1 MRNIKKKLFKREEY
15 DVILFNKYR
24 TKYLNAKTKVGKKL
38 NEYKYIKLLHNNC
51 SSIPLRTEM
60 GKNIV
65 FPHGISGI
73 FISVG
78 AKIGDNCVIF
88 QQVTIGSNTLKGSK
102 RIGSPTIGNNVYIG
116 AGAKIVGNVNIGN
129 NVRIGANCIV
139 VNDVPDNST
148 IVLEKPRI
156 IVKYESKNDNNFYK
170 YDDVVQKNNI

>member
-1 MRNIKKKLFKREEY
+1 MKNIKKRLFNREEY

-24 TKYLNAKTKVGKKL
+24 KKYLKSKNKFSRKI
-38 NEYKYIKLLHNNC
+38 NEYKYIKLLHKNC
-51 SSIPLRTEM
+51 SSIPLRTRI
-60 GKNIV
+60 GNNIV

-78 AKIGDNCVIF
+78 SKIGNNCVIF

-102 RIGSPTIGNNVYIG
+102 KIGSPTIGDNVYIG
-116 AGAKIVGNVNIGN
+116 ADAKIVGNVKIGN

-148 IVLEKPRI
+148 IVLSKPRI
-156 IVKYESKNDNNFYK
+156 IVNTDYKNDNHFYK
-170 YDDVVQKNNI
+170 YDEVVKSK

>member
-1 MRNIKKKLFKREEY
+1 MKNIKKKLFKREEY

-24 TKYLNAKTKVGKKL
+24 INYLKAKTKVGKKL

-51 SSIPLRTEM
+51 SSIPLRTKI
-60 GKNIV
+60 GKNII

-88 QQVTIGSNTLKGSK
+88 QQVTIGSNTVKGSK

-116 AGAKIVGNVNIGN
+116 AGAKIEGNVNIGK

-156 IVKYESKNDNNFYK
+156 IVKHESKNDNNFYK
-170 YDDVVQKNNI
+170 YDEVVSKNSI